1 MPLIVLKCPQ
11 VIESVLLDNH
21 GKQTLLQCE
30 QHFPERH
37 GFNISHSSPFK
48 VLLSSASLAQ
58 LLYVR
63 IRSFHPGGPGKL
75 YVEEV
80 YLVSGVT
87 LLTGL
92 CKGAKRTRVPI
103 QAYTPPPN
111 TKGRTKSC
119 KKPSLLRS
127 LSAVALPVSYC
138 SFIAASRTQRIHQK
152 IPRPTLTFK

>member
-11 VIESVLLDNH
+11 VIESLLLDNH

-30 QHFPERH
+30 QHIPERH
-37 GFNISHSSPFK
+37 GFNTSRSSPFK
-48 VLLSSASLAQ
+48 VLLSSASLAH

-103 QAYTPPPN
+103 QAYTPTVN
-111 TKGRTKSC
+111 TKGRTKS
-119 KKPSLLRS
+119 
-127 LSAVALPVSYC
+127 
-138 SFIAASRTQRIHQK
+138 QR
-152 IPRPTLTFK
+152 PL